1 MVLLDTREPVALEDG
16 VRLAGVPVSREIELP
31 FGDAAFTGNGPEG
44 ETEVGFERKK
54 LRDLVNSMKD
64 RRLSG
69 HQLRG
74 MWTAYTFVY
83 LVAEGVWREGSGG
96 EIEEWGWDPCAKKQ
110 GWVPVYSDGGIGDR
124 RAVSYEQLDHYLS
137 TLELKGG
144 VIVKRTKDER
154 ETARFYA
161 SRWKWFNGKRWDQH
175 HSEDQLYLGLP
186 AKAHGTGWGRTHTH
200 DQEYVAPGRGR
211 TAITQANPTSC
222 WRAAA
227 CLPGIDR
234 RAEKVAEHF
243 RTIRSMSLAGLDAE
257 LRAAVE
263 RWFEEHPGAAE
274 REWEGIDG
282 IGAVTAKAA
291 IRAIAVGEA

>member
-1 MVLLDTREPVALEDG
+1 MLDSREPVCLEDG
-16 VRLAGVPVSREIELP
+16 VRLTGVPVDRTVELP
-31 FGDAAFTGNGPEG
+31 FADACFLGNGPDG

-74 MWTAYTFVY
+74 MWSAYTFVY

-96 EIEEWGWDPCAKKQ
+96 EIEEWGWDPRAKKQ
-110 GWVPVYSDGGIGDR
+110 GWAPVYSDGQVGDR

-161 SRWKWFNGKRWDQH
+161 SRWKWFNGKAWHQHVSHDQV
-175 HSEDQLYLGLP
+175 YLGLP
-186 AKAHGTGWGRTHTH
+186 AKAHGTGWGRAHGH
-200 DQEYVAPGRGR
+200 DQEYTAPGRGR
-211 TAITQANPTSC
+211 AAITQANPTSC

-234 RAEKVAEHF
+234 RAEKVAERF
-243 RTIRSMSLAGLDAE
+243 RTIRGMALAGLDPE
-257 LRAAVE
+257 LRRLVE
-263 RWFEEHPGAAE
+263 EWFEQHPEAAE
-274 REWEGIDG
+274 REWGEIEG